1 MKLLLIESS
10 VGDGTAI
17 GAHLAAAGH
26 DVLSCTDEHGGPCR
40 GIDRHADCPL
50 EQHIDLAIVAR
61 DPAGPRTL
69 AEMGSVCATRHRV
82 PMVELDPQQVD
93 GELSNV
99 TVASALAKHTTE
111 LAYVTAVRDELS
123 HLPAIVDVDRT
134 PHRIQVN
141 VQVPARYDSPQKLSA
156 IADRARHAVRQHDPY
171 VKSIDVS
178 VGCYPEPG

>member
-1 MKLLLIESS
+1 MKLLLIESA

-61 DPAGPRTL
+61 DPDGAHTL
-69 AEMGSVCATRHRV
+69 AEMGSVCAARHRV
-82 PMVELDPQQVD
+82 PMVELDPQQID
-93 GELSNV
+93 NDLPNV
-99 TVASALAKHTTE
+99 SAASALAKHTTE
-111 LAYVTAVRDELS
+111 LGYVTAIREELS
-123 HLPAIVDVDRT
+123 HLPAIVEVDRT
-134 PHRIQVN
+134 PRRIQVS
-141 VQVPARYDSPQKLSA
+141 VQVPARYDTPQKMSA

-171 VKSIDVS
+171 VNSIDVS
-178 VGCYPEPG
+178 VGCYPDPS